1 MGEFVEKETTPGL
14 SLL

>member
-1 MGEFVEKETTPGL
+1 MLYHLRTPGL